1 MLNPVSGHQLTYIS
15 QRNAERYVKRGR
27 ARWRGDAIVFIEGT
41 HDRISAERLASQS
54 HYDRIGQM
62 TTQQVTGIPMLG
74 DVVKLFTRV

>member
-1 MLNPVSGHQLTYIS
+1 MNPVSGHQLTFIS

-41 HDRISAERLASQS
+41 HDRLSAEKMASQS
-54 HYDRIGQM
+54 GYDRVGRM
-62 TTQQVTGIPMLG
+62 NTQQLHGIPMLG